1 MHLKAGNTLQLSP
14 VNYHKLVTSILYV
27 IESQRCGGGGVHFKP
42 Q

>member
-14 VNYHKLVTSILYV
+14 VNYHKLLYV